1 MRAPGPILVTEL
13 FPKLN
18 RELISLLGGLAP
30 EDWQRPTTCSQWN
43 VKDVAAHLL
52 DTSLR
57 RLALNRDAF
66 FGVDAPKL
74 DTERELVNFINEAN
88 NRWVQAA
95 RHLSPALLIDL
106 LTLSEQ
112 QLFDFFKTLDPMAP
126 ALFAVSW
133 AGEKTSRVWFDVA
146 REYTEKW
153 HHQEQIREATGR
165 AGLTSREY
173 LFPVLDTFLRALPY
187 AYRSVAAS
195 EGTLL
200 AIEISGEAGGAWFLL
215 RKRESW
221 ELLLDVREKA
231 RSAVRMPQEVAWKL
245 LTKGISK
252 SAAAQ
257 SLRVEGDA
265 RLGEPFLNMLCI
277 VG

>member
-1 MRAPGPILVTEL
+1 
-13 FPKLN
+13 
-18 RELISLLGGLAP
+18 
-30 EDWQRPTTCSQWN
+30 
-43 VKDVAAHLL
+43 VAAHLL

-57 RLALNRDAF
+57 RLSLNRDAY
-66 FGVDAPKL
+66 FGADAPRL
-74 DTERELVNFINEAN
+74 ERDRDLVNFINDAN

-112 QLFDFFKTLDPMAP
+112 RLYEFFKTLDPMAP

-133 AGEKTSRVWFDVA
+133 AGERTSPVWFDIA

-187 AYRSVAAS
+187 AYRKVEAE
-195 EGTLL
+195 EGTLV
-200 AIEISGEAGGAWFLL
+200 AIEVSGEAGGTWLLL
-215 RKRESW
+215 REREGW
-221 ELLLDVREKA
+221 QLLHDVGERPG
-231 RSAVRMPQEVAWKL
+231 STVRMPQEIAWKL
-245 LTKGISK
+245 LTKGLSK
-252 SAAAQ
+252 SEAERG
-257 SLRVEGDA
+257 LRVEGDA
-265 RLGEPFLNMLCI
+265 RFGEPFLNMLCI

>member
-1 MRAPGPILVTEL
+1 MRAPEPIFVTEL

-18 RELISLLGGLAP
+18 RELLAVLRGLAP
-30 EDWQRPTTCSQWN
+30 EDWLRPTTCSKWN

-57 RLALNRDAF
+57 RLSLNRDSY
-66 FGVDAPKL
+66 FGVDAPQL
-74 DTERELVNFINEAN
+74 DTEQQLVNFINEAN

-95 RHLSPALLIDL
+95 RHLSPGMLIELLA
-106 LTLSEQ
+106 LSEERLYQ
-112 QLFDFFKTLDPMAP
+112 FFKTLDPMAL

-133 AGEKTSRVWFDVA
+133 AGEKTSPVWFDIA

-165 AGLTSREY
+165 TGLTSREY

-187 AYRSVAAS
+187 AYRKVAAS
-195 EGTLL
+195 EGTLVE
-200 AIEISGEAGGAWFLL
+200 IEIGGEAGGVWFLL
-215 RKRESW
+215 KEREGW
-221 ELLLDVREKA
+221 RLLLDVSD
-231 RSAVRMPQEVAWKL
+231 SADSTLRMPQEIVWKL
-245 LTKGISK
+245 LTKGISN
-252 SAAAQ
+252 SEAERR
-257 SLRVEGDA
+257 LRVEGDA
-265 RLGEPFLNMLCI
+265 RFGEAFLNMLCI